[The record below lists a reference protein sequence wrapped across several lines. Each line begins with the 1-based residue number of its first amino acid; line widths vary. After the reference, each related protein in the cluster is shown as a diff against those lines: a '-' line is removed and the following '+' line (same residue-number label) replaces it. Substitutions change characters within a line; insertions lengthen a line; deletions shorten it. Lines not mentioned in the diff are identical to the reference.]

1 MLNTTSP
8 ADDFMS
14 LLGDQNLFCDKTP
27 ISFKNNPPALAFTEK
42 KKLQGLRTQNLLFP
56 LNFLQ
61 FSKGSFPLDADVP
74 LIRYRGEGHLCG
86 HQVPWQRGTTVL
98 MVPVPCWGLGFPAER
113 LWCFMA

>member
-42 KKLQGLRTQNLLFP
+42 KIARAENPKFIISIKLLAIL
-56 LNFLQ
+56 
-61 FSKGSFPLDADVP
+61 
-74 LIRYRGEGHLCG
+74 
-86 HQVPWQRGTTVL
+86 
-98 MVPVPCWGLGFPAER
+98 
-113 LWCFMA
+113 